1 MTPTQ
6 GGTAFGTF
14 VHVTCFHFGKVWVL
28 SKRLVFFLWAIRR
41 MRGIQLAEEP
51 TGIEQHTAS
60 RRAVLSAASLVAG
73 GIMVAGIGA
82 PALGSGSKAGDV
94 EILNFALQLEEL
106 KVALYTQALL
116 HANLTGEL
124 AQYARVVGRQER
136 EHVAFLR
143 KTLGSAAQPTPAFD
157 FGEAVTDANKFGPAA
172 RTLEDIAVAAFDG
185 QAASLTKPSLAA
197 VATIV
202 SVEGRHAAWIRDLLG
217 ELPAPAPSNPSLTAA
232 QATAAVHRTGF
243 VKGSA

>member
-1 MTPTQ
+1 M
-6 GGTAFGTF
+6 
-14 VHVTCFHFGKVWVL
+14 
-28 SKRLVFFLWAIRR
+28 
-41 MRGIQLAEEP
+41 
-51 TGIEQHTAS
+51 EQHTAS

-73 GIMVAGIGA
+73 GILVAGIGA

-116 HANLTGEL
+116 HANLTGDL

-143 KTLGSAAQPTPAFD
+143 KTLGSAAQPAPAFD
-157 FGEAVTDANKFGPAA
+157 FGEAVTDANNFGPAA
-172 RTLEDIAVAAFDG
+172 RMLEDLAVAAFDG
-185 QAASLTKPSLAA
+185 QAANLTKLSLAA

-202 SVEGRHAAWIRDLLG
+202 SVEARHAAWMRELFGITPAVNAFDKPASRKSVDRLVASTHFISATPRMKGRDKPG
-217 ELPAPAPSNPSLTAA
+217 F
-232 QATAAVHRTGF
+232 TG
-243 VKGSA
+243 

>member
-1 MTPTQ
+1 
-6 GGTAFGTF
+6 
-14 VHVTCFHFGKVWVL
+14 
-28 SKRLVFFLWAIRR
+28 
-41 MRGIQLAEEP
+41 
-51 TGIEQHTAS
+51 
-60 RRAVLSAASLVAG
+60 VLSAASLVAG
-73 GIMVAGIGA
+73 GILVAGIGA

-106 KVALYTQALL
+106 KAALYTQALL

-143 KTLGSAAQPTPAFD
+143 KTLGSAAQPAPAFD
-157 FGEAVTDANKFGPAA
+157 FGAAITDANKFGPAA
-172 RTLEDIAVAAFDG
+172 RMLEDLAVAAFDG
-185 QAASLTKPSLAA
+185 QAAGLTKPSLAA

-202 SVEGRHAAWIRDLLG
+202 SVEARHAAWIRDVLG
-217 ELPAPAPSNPSLTAA
+217 ELPAPAASNPSVTAA

-243 VKGSA
+243 LKGSA

>member
-1 MTPTQ
+1 M
-6 GGTAFGTF
+6 
-14 VHVTCFHFGKVWVL
+14 
-28 SKRLVFFLWAIRR
+28 
-41 MRGIQLAEEP
+41 
-51 TGIEQHTAS
+51 
-60 RRAVLSAASLVAG
+60 AG
-73 GIMVAGIGA
+73 VGA

-116 HANLTGEL
+116 HANLTGDL

-143 KTLGSAAQPTPAFD
+143 KTLGSAAKPAPAFD
-157 FGEAVTDANKFGPAA
+157 FGEAVTDANTFGPAA
-172 RTLEDIAVAAFDG
+172 RMLEDLAVAAFDG
-185 QAASLTKPSLAA
+185 QAANLTKLSLAA

-202 SVEGRHAAWIRDLLG
+202 SVEARHAAWIREVLG
-217 ELPAPAPSNPSLTAA
+217 ELPAPAAANPMLTAA
-232 QATAAVHRTGF
+232 QAAAAVHRKGF

>member
-1 MTPTQ
+1 MT
-6 GGTAFGTF
+6 
-14 VHVTCFHFGKVWVL
+14 H
-28 SKRLVFFLWAIRR
+28 
-41 MRGIQLAEEP
+41 EP
-51 TGIEQHTAS
+51 TEIEQHAAS
-60 RRAVLSAASLVAG
+60 RRAVLSAASLAAG
-73 GIMVAGIGA
+73 GILVAGIGA

-116 HANLTGEL
+116 HANLTGDL

-143 KTLGSAAQPTPAFD
+143 TTLGSAAQPAPKFD
-157 FGEAVTDANKFGPAA
+157 FGDAVTDATRFGPAA
-172 RTLEDIAVAAFDG
+172 RMLEDMAVAAFDG
-185 QAASLTKPSLAA
+185 QAANMTKLSLAA

-202 SVEGRHAAWIRDLLG
+202 SVEARHAAWIRDVLG

-232 QATAAVHRTGF
+232 QAAAAIHRTGF

>member
-1 MTPTQ
+1 MT
-6 GGTAFGTF
+6 
-14 VHVTCFHFGKVWVL
+14 H
-28 SKRLVFFLWAIRR
+28 
-41 MRGIQLAEEP
+41 EP
-51 TGIEQHTAS
+51 TEIEPHAAS
-60 RRAVLSAASLVAG
+60 RRAVLSAASLAAG
-73 GIMVAGIGA
+73 GILVAGIGA

-116 HANLTGEL
+116 HANLTGDL

-143 KTLGSAAQPTPAFD
+143 TTLGSAAQPAPKFD
-157 FGEAVTDANKFGPAA
+157 FGEAVTDANRFGPAA
-172 RTLEDIAVAAFDG
+172 RMLEDMAVAAFDG
-185 QAASLTKPSLAA
+185 QAASMTKLSLAA

-202 SVEGRHAAWIRDLLG
+202 SVEARHAAWIRDVLG

-232 QATAAVHRTGF
+232 QAAAAIHRTGF